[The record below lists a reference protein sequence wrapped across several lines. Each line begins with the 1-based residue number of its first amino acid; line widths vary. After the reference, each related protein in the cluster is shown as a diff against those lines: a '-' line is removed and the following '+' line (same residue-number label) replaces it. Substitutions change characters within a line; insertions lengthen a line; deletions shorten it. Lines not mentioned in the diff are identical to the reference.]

1 MKGIFFDLRL
11 IRKSYVNKLNE
22 KFEKKKLQKEFFYL
36 RIFEQTICL
45 LGIIIQIY
53 HEISLLLISI
63 FVLLHTMKLKR
74 A

>member
-1 MKGIFFDLRL
+1 MKGIFFDFGL

-63 FVLLHTMKLKR
+63 FILLHTMELKR